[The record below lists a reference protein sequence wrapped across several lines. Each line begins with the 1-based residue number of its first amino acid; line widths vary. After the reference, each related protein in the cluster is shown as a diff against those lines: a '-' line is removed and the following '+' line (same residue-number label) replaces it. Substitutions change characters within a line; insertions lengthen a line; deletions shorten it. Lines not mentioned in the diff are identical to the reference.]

1 MDGQLKYIDSGTI
14 THGDI
19 TAHSSLYKAEAAWA
33 EKSNVRANRV
43 GVELRDASD
52 IIIAE
57 GEYFTKRYW
66 YVQDGFE
73 FMVNTIFMRK
83 KVW

>member
-1 MDGQLKYIDSGTI
+1 MDGKLEYIDSGTI
-14 THGDI
+14 TRGDI
-19 TAHSSLYKAEAAWA
+19 TAHSSLYKAETAWA
-33 EKSNVRANRV
+33 QKSKDRANRV
-43 GVELRDASD
+43 GAELRDASD

-73 FMVNTIFMRK
+73 FQVNTIFMK
-83 KVW
+83 KTVW